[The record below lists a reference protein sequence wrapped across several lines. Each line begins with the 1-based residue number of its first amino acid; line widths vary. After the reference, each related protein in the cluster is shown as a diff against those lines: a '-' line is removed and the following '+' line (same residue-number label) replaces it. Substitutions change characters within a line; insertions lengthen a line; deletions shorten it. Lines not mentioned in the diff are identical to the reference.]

1 MVSVASLERCVRQ
14 SNVCFFCLW
23 SRDLCFMYDVR
34 DVTISL
40 KWTGIFVASIT
51 VVIDFFR
58 LFRWFVNL
66 GFAVARDNAFYV
78 AHTAVAQRYS
88 VPVED
93 FVQRVGFREML
104 IN

>member
-1 MVSVASLERCVRQ
+1 MVSVAFLECCVRQ
-14 SNVCFFCLW
+14 SNVCYFCLW
-23 SRDLCFMYDVR
+23 SRDLCLIYDVR

-40 KWTGIFVASIT
+40 KWTGILVASVT

-58 LFRWFVNL
+58 LFRWFVDL
-66 GFAVARDNAFYV
+66 GFALALYL

-93 FVQRVGFREML
+93 FVQRVGFGEML

>member
-1 MVSVASLERCVRQ
+1 MVSAASLECCVRQ
-14 SNVCFFCLW
+14 SSVCFFCLW
-23 SRDLCFMYDVR
+23 SRDLCFMYDVW

-40 KWTGIFVASIT
+40 KWTGILVASIT

-66 GFAVARDNAFYV
+66 GFAVARDNSFYV

-93 FVQRVGFREML
+93 FVQRVVLREML